1 MSGVCEVGP
10 RRVANILKALYVL
23 WCVFLVIVY
32 IFLFLFF
39 GYKWFR
45 VDISNFWSFP
55 SHFH

>member
-10 RRVANILKALYVL
+10 RRVANVLKALYVL

-32 IFLFLFF
+32 IFLFL